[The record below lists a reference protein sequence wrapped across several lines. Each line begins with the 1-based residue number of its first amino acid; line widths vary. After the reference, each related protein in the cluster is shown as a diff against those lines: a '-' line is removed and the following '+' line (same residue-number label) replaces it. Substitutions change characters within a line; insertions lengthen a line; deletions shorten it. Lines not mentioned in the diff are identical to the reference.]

1 MFMLQQER
9 LGWAAVTI
17 RAGLLADELRRLL
30 RGCQILLEPSK
41 RPVTDGP
48 FAAALHSLD
57 VPILANLDFLLL
69 FLLQLILRFG
79 RKAQDQTGHSGG

>member
-79 RKAQDQTGHSGG
+79 RKA